1 MTTGGNLVFQGQI
14 DSKFNAYAADTGRL
28 LWSYDA
34 GAAVIAPPIS
44 YSVAGRQYVT
54 VLSGNDTSG
63 AAFGVLYQQYGID
76 YRTQKR
82 RVLTFTLDG
91 TAVLPPTPPPAKFEP
106 IADADYRGDALS
118 AKRGEKIYALYCA
131 VCHGVV
137 VVAGGHAPDLRSSP
151 VPLTEESFSSIVRDG
166 ALMPNGM
173 PRFEELT
180 DGERSGLRQ
189 YIRSQAH
196 AAMKAD

>member
-28 LWSYDA
+28 LCACDA

-44 YSVAGRQYVT
+44 YSVAGRQFVT

-63 AAFGVLYQQYGID
+63 AAFAVLYQQYGID
-76 YRTQKR
+76 YGTHKR

-91 TAVLPPTPPPAKFEP
+91 TAVLPPTAPPAKFEP
-106 IADADYRGDALS
+106 VADADYRNDTIS
-118 AKRGEKIYALYCA
+118 AKRGERTYALYCA

-137 VVAGGHAPDLRSSP
+137 VIAGGHAPDLRSST
-151 VPLTEESFSSIVRDG
+151 VPLTEEGFKSIVQDG
-166 ALMPNGM
+166 ALVPHGM
-173 PRFEELT
+173 PRFEEFT
-180 DGERSGLRQ
+180 
-189 YIRSQAH
+189 
-196 AAMKAD
+196 